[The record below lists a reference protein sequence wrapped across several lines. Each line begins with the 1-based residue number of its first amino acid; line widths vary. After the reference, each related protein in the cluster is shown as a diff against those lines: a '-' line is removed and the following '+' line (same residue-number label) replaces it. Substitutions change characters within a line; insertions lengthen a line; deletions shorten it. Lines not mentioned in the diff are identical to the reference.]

1 MKVEVWSDFVC
12 PFCYMGER
20 KFELGLE
27 QFEHKDEVEVEFKSF
42 ELNTQAKKEEGKNI
56 HQIIADKY
64 GIGYEQAKANND
76 QIKAAAQ
83 AVGLHYDFDKMTP
96 NNTFLA
102 HQIFQY
108 AKSVGKGKE
117 VAAEFFKAYFEDGM
131 DIGDREKLFEKAAKA
146 GLDKDQL
153 SKALKDN
160 KVQMDVRKEEAQANE
175 LGIGGVPYFLIDG
188 KYAVSGA
195 QDPSLFLKALRQAYE
210 GK

>member
-27 QFEHKDEVEVEFKSF
+27 QFEHKEEVEVEFKSF
-42 ELNTQAKKEEGKNI
+42 ELNTSAKKEEGKNI

-76 QIKAAAQ
+76 QIKAAAK
-83 AVGLHYDFDKMTP
+83 AVGLTYDFEVMTP

-108 AKSVGKGKE
+108 AKSMGKGKE
-117 VAAEFFKAYFEDGM
+117 VVAAFFKAYFEKGM
-131 DIGDREKLFEKAAKA
+131 DIGDKDKLLELAVQA
-146 GLDKDQL
+146 GLDRAAL
-153 SKALKDN
+153 VKALKD
-160 KVQMDVRKEEAQANE
+160 KKLQIDVRKEEAQAGE

-188 KYAVSGA
+188 KYAISGA